1 MRVTCRAADRRNSVL
16 IVMFVLGAA
25 VRAGAQVPAPADGPP
40 AAVTPNEDIEPRVIG
55 TPGSMSV
62 GIGGYGDQVRS
73 DETRPFNLTLHVD
86 VTRFLTAKIAVRGG
100 VAGSGTIGGDPDA
113 LPSGVGV
120 PALSAFGA
128 GLYYFT
134 PRSIASLYAGGG
146 YWSQITA
153 RGDTADRGAIL
164 GLGGIEAALSS
175 RATVFVEGGYGVGL
189 TRTEDDGLRKRVMGR
204 IGVRLKL

>member
-25 VRAGAQVPAPADGPP
+25 VRAGAQVPAPADGQA
-40 AAVTPNEDIEPRVIG
+40 AAVMPNEDIEPRIVG
-55 TPGSMSV
+55 APGSMSV

-73 DETRPFNLTLHVD
+73 DETRPFNLTLHVV

-100 VAGSGTIGGDPDA
+100 VVGSGTIGGDPDV
-113 LPSGVGV
+113 LPAGVGM
-120 PALSAFGA
+120 PALNAFGA

-134 PRSIASLYAGGG
+134 PRAIASVYAGAG
-146 YWSQITA
+146 YWAQITA
-153 RGDTADRGAIL
+153 RDGPDRGSVL
-164 GLGGIEAALSS
+164 GIGGIEAAVSS
-175 RATVFVEGGYGVGL
+175 RATVFVEGGYGADL
-189 TRTEDDGLRKRVMGR
+189 TRTDDDGTRQRIMGR